1 MKRGA
6 DVGIVELRPKDLI
19 DEEKN
24 NLKKRSKET
33 TLRKRAEFINVI
45 LSPEGKKLVE
55 LVVKK
60 MEKRIACLISQDPE
74 AKAYKNI
81 LEELKNK
88 QNLARNAINQIYEAQ
103 FKEE

>member
-6 DVGIVELRPKDLI
+6 DVGIVELRPKEMI

-24 NLKKRSKET
+24 DLKKRKKEA
-33 TLRKRAEFINVI
+33 TLREQAEFINVI

-60 MEKRIACLISQDPE
+60 MEKRIAYLISQDPE

-88 QNLARNAINQIYEAQ
+88 QNLARNAINKIYEEQ
-103 FKEE
+103 FEQ